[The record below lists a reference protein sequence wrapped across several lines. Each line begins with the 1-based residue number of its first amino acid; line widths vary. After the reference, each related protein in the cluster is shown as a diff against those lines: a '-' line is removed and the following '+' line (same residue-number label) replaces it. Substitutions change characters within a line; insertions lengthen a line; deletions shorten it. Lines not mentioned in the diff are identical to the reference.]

1 MSPATS
7 SSARRGVIAVSGAFF
22 IWGLLPLYLRPLHA
36 VPALGIAAWRTIM
49 GCLFV
54 FAWLRWRGELSLVRA
69 ALGNSRICLRLLL
82 SASLLTLNWTVY
94 AWGVAHG
101 QVLMTSLGYFIN
113 PLVNVLLGIVVLSE
127 TLNRLQ
133 WLAVALAASGV
144 ALLTVGAG
152 EFPWIAFVLAI
163 TFSVYGLLRKTTP
176 VAAMPGLA
184 VETLLITPLAIGY
197 LWWSAPAHGGV
208 FHYSTVETV
217 LLLCCGVVTI
227 VPLSLFNS
235 GARRINYTTV
245 GMLQYIGP
253 TMQFITGLAV
263 FREPLSSQR
272 LLCFVLIWSGLAVYA
287 ADTLWRRRNI

>member
-1 MSPATS
+1 M
-7 SSARRGVIAVSGAFF
+7 
-22 IWGLLPLYLRPLHA
+22 
-36 VPALGIAAWRTIM
+36 
-49 GCLFV
+49 
-54 FAWLRWRGELSLVRA
+54 
-69 ALGNSRICLRLLL
+69 
-82 SASLLTLNWTVY
+82 
-94 AWGVAHG
+94 
-101 QVLMTSLGYFIN
+101 
-113 PLVNVLLGIVVLSE
+113 
-127 TLNRLQ
+127 
-133 WLAVALAASGV
+133 
-144 ALLTVGAG
+144 GAG

-176 VAAMPGLA
+176 VTAMPGLA
-184 VETLLITPLAIGY
+184 VETLLLTPLAVGY
-197 LWWSAPAHGGV
+197 LWWSGPTHGGV
-208 FHYSTVETV
+208 FHYSTLETV

-253 TMQFITGLAV
+253 TMQFITGLVV